1 MHSDRLRLLRKAFEQ
16 GKSSSDALRVM
27 VFVLNRCGKETFLN
41 DLDTSEKGKK
51 GRTSCEPSSY
61 KREAI
66 IARISDGRRVMDI
79 CSMGCKFNHVR
90 ASCCG
95 LVEGSGCA
103 QVVCLKT
110 VLVAILSFVT
120 RHGLTIMTMMPFR
133 FDYTPVREWRR

>member
-1 MHSDRLRLLRKAFEQ
+1 MHPDRLRLLRKAFEQ

-79 CSMGCKFNHVR
+79 CSMSCKFNYVR
-90 ASCCG
+90 ASCFG
-95 LVEGSGCA
+95 LVGGCGCA
-103 QVVCLKT
+103 QLVCLIP
-110 VLVAILSFVT
+110 VLVAILFLVT
-120 RHGLTIMTMMPFR
+120 RRGLTIMTMMIFR
-133 FDYTPVREWRR
+133 RNYTPIREW